1 MKKLLLFGLMVCS
14 LLSCTCT
21 DMDNGFEF
29 YPSSLEFDSNGG
41 VSVLSMKGNAAS
53 STDFCGFY
61 GVSENGVFHYCSTE
75 EQVRQNRP
83 DGSLISVS
91 CHGLS
96 VTVKAYENCL
106 KEYVIE
112 ASSNDTGTPKE
123 YYLQFTHG
131 NAMATYIV
139 KQK

>member
-83 DGSLISVS
+83 DGSWFN
-91 CHGLS
+91 G
-96 VTVKAYENCL
+96 KR
-106 KEYVIE
+106 
-112 ASSNDTGTPKE
+112 
-123 YYLQFTHG
+123 F
-131 NAMATYIV
+131 
-139 KQK
+139 